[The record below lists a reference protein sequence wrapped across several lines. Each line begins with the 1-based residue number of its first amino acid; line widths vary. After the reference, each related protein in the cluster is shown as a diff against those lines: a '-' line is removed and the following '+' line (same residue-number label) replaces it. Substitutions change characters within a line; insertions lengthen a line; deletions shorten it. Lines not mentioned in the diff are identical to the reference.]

1 MATNIERGAHAATA
15 VTRASPGAA
24 HVGSAGEICA
34 WLLGAGKTVRR
45 VHDLL
50 DGTCRRLL
58 SADVPIW
65 RMMISIQTLHPQ
77 ILTTGYRWRCG
88 MAHAEQVDQGHDIL
102 DSQKYLTSPLK
113 VIHDGAP
120 HVRRRLEGPD
130 AVLDFPIL
138 VELQQSGATDYVI
151 LPLPFSDGSIHIMS
165 FASDRPGGFSEA
177 DMALIEA
184 ILPPLAAIL
193 EIHATRRIAA
203 TLLDTYLGPKTGAR
217 VLSGQITRGS
227 GETIQAV
234 VWYSD
239 LRGFTRMSDTMPR
252 DRVIAVLNDYFEC
265 LIGAIEAGGGE
276 VLKLIGDAV
285 LAIFPTEDAAFRY
298 VVCHRAL
305 DTARKARMCMM
316 ALNCQRQAAG
326 EPALRYGTALHLGK
340 VIYGNIGAPD
350 RLDFTVIGP
359 AVNHVT
365 RIEELCKTTG
375 HDLLVSRDVAANCE
389 RPLVSLGRHR
399 LRGVA
404 EPQEIFTL
412 PPEAGDDDEG

>member
-1 MATNIERGAHAATA
+1 MATSIKDGARAAAAITA
-15 VTRASPGAA
+15 PAPGDTASEAA
-24 HVGSAGEICA
+24 REICG
-34 WLLGAGKTVRR
+34 WLLGAGKTMPR
-45 VHDLL
+45 VADLL
-50 DGTCRRLL
+50 DGLRSRLL
-58 SADVPIW
+58 SADVPLS
-65 RMMISIQTLHPQ
+65 RMMISIRTLHPQ
-77 ILTTGYRWRCG
+77 ILTTGYRWRRG
-88 MAHAEQVDQGHDIL
+88 MAHTEQVAQGHDIL
-102 DSQKYLTSPLK
+102 DSEKYLTSPLK

-120 HVRRRLEGPD
+120 HLRRRLEGPE

-138 VELQQSGATDYVI
+138 VELRERGATDYVI
-151 LPLPFSDGSIHIMS
+151 LPLPFSDGHTHIVS
-165 FASDRPGGFSEA
+165 FASNRPGGFSDA
-177 DMALIEA
+177 HMALIEA
-184 ILPPLAAIL
+184 VLPPLAAIL
-193 EIHATRRIAA
+193 EIHATRSIAA

-217 VLSGQITRGS
+217 VLSGQITRGT
-227 GETIQAV
+227 GETIHAV

-239 LRGFTRMSDTMPR
+239 LRGFTRMSDSLPR
-252 DRVIAVLNDYFEC
+252 DRVIGVLNDYFEC

-305 DTARKARMCMM
+305 DTARKARLCMA
-316 ALNCQRQAAG
+316 ALNERRREAG
-326 EPALRYGTALHLGK
+326 EPVLAYGTALHLGK

-375 HDLLVSRDVAANCE
+375 HDLLVSREVAASSE
-389 RPLVSLGRHR
+389 RPLVSLGRHA

-412 PPEAGDDDEG
+412 PSEVGDDDKG